1 MPPRTRS
8 RTRWFVEFVA
18 AVFLL
23 ALGCTS
29 RRSGPNEAYLD
40 PKVSG
45 NDWDRLFT
53 SPAREL
59 FAQRELIVRLADVKP
74 GMAVADVG
82 AGTGLFTMMLSDA
95 VGPDGR
101 VYGEEVIG
109 KFSRF
114 IAESAVKQ
122 GRPNVVSVV
131 GTELNIG
138 LPPNSIDR
146 AFLCDVYHHFSHPGA
161 MLASIRQA
169 LRKDGELFLVEFR
182 REPGSAAWVFDH
194 VRAGEGNVIR
204 EFETAG
210 FEGISRDNSLR
221 DSYIWRF
228 RRSNHTEQKS
238 PELPVTLVQ
247 HAEAM

>member
-1 MPPRTRS
+1 MLPHARSQPRR
-8 RTRWFVEFVA
+8 FVEFVA

-40 PKVSG
+40 PKVSA

-74 GMAVADVG
+74 GMIVADVG

-95 VGPDGR
+95 VGANGR
-101 VYGEEVIG
+101 VYGEEIIA

-114 IAESAVKQ
+114 IAESAAKQ
-122 GRPNVVSVV
+122 GRENVVSVV
-131 GTELNIG
+131 GTELSVG
-138 LPPNSIDR
+138 LPPDSIDR
-146 AFLCDVYHHFSHPGA
+146 VFLCDVYHHFSHPGA
-161 MLASIRQA
+161 MLASIRRA
-169 LRKDGELFLVEFR
+169 LRNDGELFLVEFR
-182 REPGSAAWVFDH
+182 REPGGPAWVFHH

-228 RRSNHTEQKS
+228 RRSSRAEQKG
-238 PELPVTLVQ
+238 PEPPVTLVQ